1 MNRERFIALVKNPA
15 LIKVDDAPF
24 LEELLK
30 EFPFFQT
37 AHLLAARCYKVSDSI
52 HLQKQIKN
60 AAAHIIDRKVL
71 YNLIENFQIAENF
84 ELAKQDQNVEVKKED
99 NAIDQAE
106 INAEVEQDVELKPVS
121 LTNASEAPII
131 PEKVEL
137 SASLEEMPDINVES
151 EITIEPDNI
160 ATAAE
165 KNIED
170 EKLQNDD
177 WQQEEKPIEFIA
189 PVEKITGFAAIVE
202 AEIPLEREIK
212 LALAETIYLQEFEQN
227 SGNKIDLLTPI
238 EKEEIA
244 VKTEE
249 KVESEVEKEVQVLHH
264 QQTTDFVAW
273 LKNLQL
279 NESNNVNPS
288 QAKPQNEGEK
298 LIDAFIEKP
307 IQRAKLVK
315 QEFYSPVNM
324 AKQSVSDNDFF
335 VTETLAKI
343 YIKQG
348 NLAKAIKVYQNL
360 SLKNPEKNNIFAT
373 QIKILKEQLHN
384 KTGK

>member
-15 LIKVDDAPF
+15 LIKADDAPF

-71 YNLIENFQIAENF
+71 YNLIENFQIPENYQAAE
-84 ELAKQDQNVEVKKED
+84 KHQNVEVKND
-99 NAIDQAE
+99 NIPIIQE
-106 INAEVEQDVELKPVS
+106 VSVTEVEELVESVSDSKTHVIETHISSEKEQLPV
-121 LTNASEAPII
+121 
-131 PEKVEL
+131 
-137 SASLEEMPDINVES
+137 SLEEMPDLNVGV
-151 EITIEPDNI
+151 EITIEPGNI
-160 ATAAE
+160 AIATE

-170 EKLQNDD
+170 EKLQNED
-177 WQQEEKPIEFIA
+177 WQEEEKPIEFITPA
-189 PVEKITGFAAIVE
+189 EKITGFAAIVE

-227 SGNKIDLLTPI
+227 SGDKIDLLTPI

-244 VKTEE
+244 VNTQE
-249 KVESEVEKEVQVLHH
+249 KVEIGGEKEKQIQHH
-264 QQTTDFVAW
+264 EPTTDFVAW

-279 NESNNVNPS
+279 NENNNANIS